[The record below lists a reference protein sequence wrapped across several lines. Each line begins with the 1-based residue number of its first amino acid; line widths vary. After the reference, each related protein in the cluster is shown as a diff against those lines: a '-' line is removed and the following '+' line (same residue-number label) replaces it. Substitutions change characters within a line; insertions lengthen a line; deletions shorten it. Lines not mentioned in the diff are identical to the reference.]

1 MNFSRTGI
9 AFDRA
14 GPIGATP
21 IVLLHAGVTDRR
33 MWNNLWPD
41 LTTRDVVRLDLR
53 GHGDSVDRP
62 AGLLSPVEDVL
73 DVLAATGIER
83 CHLVGVSFGAG
94 VAVEVALS
102 HPEAIAS
109 LFLVAP
115 GGSLITH
122 ETAQL
127 ETFDNAETAALEADD
142 IDAAVEVNLAWWVDG
157 PHREAGSTAP
167 EIRSAVER
175 MQRRAFELTSDWN
188 EVDEDELDPP
198 AWARLGDIEAPT
210 LVLLGALDMDAI
222 ISSGKEVASRVRN
235 ARLVEWPDVAHLPP
249 LEKPADFYRLLD
261 GWLSE
266 VD

>member
-1 MNFSRTGI
+1 MSEGPSCFTVAPTWKGESGEFLSYGHRVRQG
-9 AFDRA
+9 R
-14 GPIGATP
+14 PIGATP

-142 IDAAVEVNLAWWVDG
+142 IDAAVEVNLAWWVDDLIG
-157 PHREAGSTAP
+157 KPARPHPKSGRLSNACNVVLSSSRPTGTRWTKTNSTRRP
-167 EIRSAVER
+167 GRDSAT
-175 MQRRAFELTSDWN
+175 LK
-188 EVDEDELDPP
+188 PP
-198 AWARLGDIEAPT
+198 LSFCWARWTWTP
-210 LVLLGALDMDAI
+210 
-222 ISSGKEVASRVRN
+222 
-235 ARLVEWPDVAHLPP
+235 
-249 LEKPADFYRLLD
+249 
-261 GWLSE
+261 
-266 VD
+266 